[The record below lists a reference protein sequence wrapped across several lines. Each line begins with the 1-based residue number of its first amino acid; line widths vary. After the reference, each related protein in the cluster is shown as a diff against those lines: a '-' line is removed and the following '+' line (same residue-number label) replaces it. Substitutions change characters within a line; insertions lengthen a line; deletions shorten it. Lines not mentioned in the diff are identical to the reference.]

1 MGRFIWL
8 SVFLVFQ
15 VLCCGNLLAEQTKT
29 KIAVLD
35 FTVQGKGLDQDLGKI
50 VSDWFITSL
59 VKNERF
65 EVVERGTLKR
75 ILDEQALAMSG
86 IVDEQTATRAGKM
99 LGVNVLITGSVVR
112 LGERIEITARGIDI
126 ETAAVLAAESEKAEN
141 LNGLMDSV
149 NELSVRL
156 VRTLSG
162 MLSRNSPAK
171 QQTGFVPQGK
181 TSILHLSGLVASE
194 KASIF
199 HDPRVLGLL
208 QQHGMLIDIGVAGSR
223 EMLSMSGHGGYD
235 FVFPSGGYLANEIAK
250 THHADQTYNI
260 FYTPIIVASW
270 KPVADILI
278 ANGAVEERNGVYYLK
293 MRKILPMIADGKR
306 WSDLRNNK
314 AYPSDKPIFI
324 TSTDV
329 ATSNSGAMYLSIAS
343 YVSNDNK
350 MPETD
355 GDIERL
361 SSMVQKFFTN
371 QGSQAVSSKEPF
383 DDYLSMGMGRTPMVI
398 AYESQFLEAVAKGA
412 TTADM
417 VMLYPEPT
425 IYVKGVVVPLT
436 EDGKKVGEFLMED
449 AAFSKIA
456 TEYGYHI
463 KNARL
468 FRETFNDKGVQLPDS
483 LISVINPLN
492 MNVMNRMITT
502 LTSVKSAAR

>member
-1 MGRFIWL
+1 MKRFIWL

-15 VLCCGNLLAEQTKT
+15 FLCCGNLLAEQNKT

-35 FTVQGKGLDQDLGKI
+35 FTVQGKGLEQDLGKI

-65 EVVERGTLKR
+65 EVVERDTLKR

-86 IVDEQTATRAGKM
+86 IVDEQTATKAGKM

-126 ETAAVLAAESEKAEN
+126 ETAAVLAAESEKTEN
-141 LNGLMDSV
+141 LNSLIDSV
-149 NELSVRL
+149 NELSARL
-156 VRTLSG
+156 VRQLSG
-162 MLSRNSPAK
+162 MMSRNPSAK
-171 QQTGFVPQGK
+171 QQTDAVSQGK

-199 HDPRVLGLL
+199 HDARVLGLL

-223 EMLSMSGHGGYD
+223 EMLSMSGYGNYD

-250 THHADQTYNI
+250 TNHADQTYNI

-270 KPVADILI
+270 KAVADILVS
-278 ANGAVEERNGVYYLK
+278 NGAVEERNGVYYLK
-293 MRKILPMIADGKR
+293 MKKILPMISDGKR

-314 AYPSDKPIFI
+314 EYPSDKPIFI
-324 TSTDV
+324 TSTNA

-343 YVSNDNK
+343 YVSNDNN

-355 GDIERL
+355 RDIERL
-361 SSMVQKFFTN
+361 SSIMQKFFMT

-383 DDYLSMGMGRTPMVI
+383 DDYLAMGMGRSPMVI
-398 AYESQFLEAVAKGA
+398 AYESQFLEAVVKES
-412 TTADM
+412 TTSDM

-425 IYVKGVVVPLT
+425 IYVKGVIVPLT
-436 EDGKKVGEFLMED
+436 EDGKKAGEFLVED
-449 AAFSKIA
+449 TAFSKIA

-468 FRETFNDKGVQLPDS
+468 FRETFNNKGVQVPDS
-483 LISVINPLN
+483 LISVINPLDI
-492 MNVMNRMITT
+492 NVMNRMINA
-502 LTSVKSAAR
+502 LTSGNSAAR